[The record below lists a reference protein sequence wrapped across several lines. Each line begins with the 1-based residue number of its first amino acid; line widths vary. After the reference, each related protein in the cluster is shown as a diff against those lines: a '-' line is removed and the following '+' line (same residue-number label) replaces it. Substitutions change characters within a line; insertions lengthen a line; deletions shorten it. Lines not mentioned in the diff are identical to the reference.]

1 MICDCMAR
9 HHQYTCRTCLFVF
22 LLASSIQA
30 QAPTDERV
38 DWDRGEARKVIK
50 NAYSVDLGSFGDLF
64 RGALVGSILYTHG
77 IWLTDDVCWAL
88 AVFAQRE
95 ERRSDEEKEAIYK
108 DCRSYASEYYTIYV
122 SGHVHLISG
131 NLILPDVPDVARAG
145 QIFLQQRK
153 NKDKFV
159 RPARIDAP
167 PDYFRHL
174 RIVSNATKMAA
185 LDIDRDILIRFPR
198 NKELVEGQKDIDL
211 ELRHKGQKQRI
222 KFSLKKLRAD
232 KGRLKNL

>member
-1 MICDCMAR
+1 MPW
-9 HHQYTCRTCLFVF
+9 
-22 LLASSIQA
+22 S
-30 QAPTDERV
+30 
-38 DWDRGEARKVIK
+38 EA
-50 NAYSVDLGSFGDLF
+50 
-64 RGALVGSILYTHG
+64 ILYTHG

-95 ERRSDEEKEAIYK
+95 DRRSDEEKEAIYK

-131 NLILPDVPDVARAG
+131 NLILPDVPHVARAG

-167 PDYFRHL
+167 PDYFR
-174 RIVSNATKMAA
+174 
-185 LDIDRDILIRFPR
+185 
-198 NKELVEGQKDIDL
+198 Q
-211 ELRHKGQKQRI
+211 
-222 KFSLKKLRAD
+222 
-232 KGRLKNL
+232 

>member
-1 MICDCMAR
+1 MLR
-9 HHQYTCRTCLFVF
+9 PCLFVF

-50 NAYSVDLGSFGDLF
+50 NAYFVDMGSFGDNF
-64 RGALVGSILYTHG
+64 RGVLGGALGVGSILRTHG

-122 SGHVHLISG
+122 SGQAHLLSGGSHLI
-131 NLILPDVPDVARAG
+131 
-145 QIFLQQRK
+145 
-153 NKDKFV
+153 
-159 RPARIDAP
+159 
-167 PDYFRHL
+167 
-174 RIVSNATKMAA
+174 
-185 LDIDRDILIRFPR
+185 
-198 NKELVEGQKDIDL
+198 
-211 ELRHKGQKQRI
+211 
-222 KFSLKKLRAD
+222 FSRCTRRGRCRAD
-232 KGRLKNL
+232 LPPAAQK